1 MDTRANTTTI
11 VRATIEDVPLIV
23 PLFDGYRQFYKQ
35 PSDLEGAR
43 HFLSARLKENSSVIF
58 LALRTNQN
66 GEPQA
71 CGFTQLYPSFSSV
84 SMKPLWILNDLF
96 VMPETQHSGI
106 GQALLERARTFAA
119 ETKSKGLTLTTAI
132 DNYTAQAL
140 YKTAGWKRDEEFYVY
155 HLYL

>member
-1 MDTRANTTTI
+1 MDTRANTITI

-35 PSDLEGAR
+35 PSDLEGAQR
-43 HFLSARLKENSSVIF
+43 FLTAHLKENSSVIF
-58 LALRTNQN
+58 LALSTNET
-66 GEPQA
+66 GEVQA

-96 VMPETQHSGI
+96 VTPETRHSGV
-106 GQALLERARTFAA
+106 GLALLKQARTFAA
-119 ETKSKGLTLTTAI
+119 ETHAKGLTLTTAI